1 MDGYLDGELDP
12 ITSQPIE
19 QPLRDRCNCD
29 QAYEAHGALIHA
41 IGRAASYYKAFS
53 RAIAPSAT
61 GSRTF
66 NPKTLENAG
75 TEYPQCTQRLVSI
88 IRESPGVF

>member
-1 MDGYLDGELDP
+1 MNCEGTIRTDGWLFGWRTGSDYQ
-12 ITSQPIE
+12 QPIE

-41 IGRAASYYKAFS
+41 IGKAASYYKAFS

-61 GSRTF
+61 GSRTL
-66 NPKTLENAG
+66 NPKTVEMQEPNTRNA
-75 TEYPQCTQRLVSI
+75 LND
-88 IRESPGVF
+88 